1 VATEIN
7 NAETESTIRK
17 FLELVATMQIMLQT
31 ISPVVNT
38 HWQI

>member
-7 NAETESTIRK
+7 NAETESMIRK
-17 FLELVATMQIMLQT
+17 FLELVDTMKIILQT
-31 ISPVVNT
+31 VSPVVNT